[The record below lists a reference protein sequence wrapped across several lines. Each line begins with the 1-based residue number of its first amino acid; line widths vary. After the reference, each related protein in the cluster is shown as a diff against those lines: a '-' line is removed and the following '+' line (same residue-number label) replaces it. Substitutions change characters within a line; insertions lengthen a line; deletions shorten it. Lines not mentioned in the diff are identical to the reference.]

1 MQYDIQYSAFLL
13 QRKRGYHMD
22 MDFWA
27 KLAVVIFVMFAQGV
41 LWSWVGWRASRDISW
56 WPLMN
61 RNRDDQS

>member
-1 MQYDIQYSAFLL
+1 
-13 QRKRGYHMD
+13 MD